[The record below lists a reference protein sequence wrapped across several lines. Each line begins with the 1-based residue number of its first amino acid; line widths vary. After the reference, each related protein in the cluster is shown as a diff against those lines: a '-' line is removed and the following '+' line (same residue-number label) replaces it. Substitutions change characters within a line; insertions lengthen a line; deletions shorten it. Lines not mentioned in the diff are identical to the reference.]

1 LFLLRGS
8 GYRAGHPTRRWL
20 MRLRVLILLG
30 LTLYWPTVGF
40 AFTADKRDTLR
51 GLREVSVL
59 VEYLPDDVEREGL
72 SREHLQR
79 DIEVRLRQAG
89 LHVTTLGDIVK
100 SPGAPYLYVAVYP
113 IAAPSEN
120 LNAYASSLTLKQL
133 VQLSRNPITEFFAT
147 TWEGPVYPSS
157 LSAPRGLDI
166 RRSISDAVERFI
178 VDYLAVNQK

>member
-1 LFLLRGS
+1 
-8 GYRAGHPTRRWL
+8 

-30 LTLYWPTVGF
+30 LTLCWPTVGF

-72 SREHLQR
+72 SLEHLKR

-89 LHVTTLGDIVK
+89 LRVLTISEIAN

-113 IAAPSEN
+113 LTGPSLN
-120 LNAYASSLTLKQL
+120 FNAYAIGLTLKQL
-133 VQLSRNPITEFFAT
+133 VQLSRNPTTEFFAT
-147 TWEGPVYPSS
+147 TWEGPASPSS
-157 LSAPRGLDI
+157 LSAPSVFDI
-166 RRSISDAVERFI
+166 RTRISDAVGRFI
-178 VDYLAVNQK
+178 IDYQAVNPR